1 MRRAEI
7 LTALG
12 FIAFALAIVAQARS
26 VGSGWSV
33 GQPQPGFLPF
43 WLGLLLGICGVVVLG
58 QALLS
63 KTRSPLTFFEGRTGL
78 ASVLKVSVSAIGMLV
93 LIYLVG
99 FYTAT
104 MVYVFAYTRFVG
116 RHSWVVAV
124 ALRLVISFGSVYAFE
139 RALGMLLPRVIS
151 RLIPRLVCPLAAPRE
166 PCAAV
171 TGRSRCW
178 RR

>member
-12 FIAFALAIVAQARS
+12 FIAFALAIVVQARS

-43 WLGLLLGICGVVVLG
+43 WLGLLLGICGVIVLG
-58 QALLS
+58 QVLLRG
-63 KTRSPLTFFEGRTGL
+63 KERSPLAFFDGRTGL

-104 MVYVFAYTRFVG
+104 MVYVLAYTRFVG

-124 ALRLVISFGSVYAFE
+124 ALSLVISFGSFYAFE
-139 RALGMLLPRVIS
+139 RVLAILLPRGIYTI
-151 RLIPRLVCPLAAPRE
+151 IPFF
-166 PCAAV
+166 
-171 TGRSRCW
+171 G
-178 RR
+178 

>member
-43 WLGLLLGICGVVVLG
+43 WLGLLLGICGVIVLG
-58 QALLS
+58 QALASEKPSLHS
-63 KTRSPLTFFEGRTGL
+63 FFEGRTGFL
-78 ASVLKVSVSAIGMLV
+78 SVLKVSAAGVGMLV
-93 LIYLVG
+93 LTYLVG

-104 MVYVFAYTRFVG
+104 LVYVFAYTRFVG
-116 RHSWVVAV
+116 RHSWVVAG
-124 ALRLVISFGSVYAFE
+124 ALSLVISFGCLYAFE
-139 RALGMLLPRVIS
+139 RVLAILLPRGIYAS
-151 RLIPRLVCPLAAPRE
+151 IPLLA
-166 PCAAV
+166 
-171 TGRSRCW
+171 
-178 RR
+178 

>member
-12 FIAFALAIVAQARS
+12 FIAFAIAIVVQARS
-26 VGSGWSV
+26 VGSGWAV

-43 WLGLLLGICGVVVLG
+43 WLGLLLGICGVIVLG
-58 QALLS
+58 QALASEKPSLHA
-63 KTRSPLTFFEGRTGL
+63 FFEGRTGL
-78 ASVLKVSVSAIGMLV
+78 ASVLKVSVSGIGMLV

-116 RHSWVVAV
+116 RHAWFVAV
-124 ALRLVISFGSVYAFE
+124 ALSLVISFGSFYVFE
-139 RALGMLLPRVIS
+139 HVLAILLPRGIYTI
-151 RLIPRLVCPLAAPRE
+151 IPFF
-166 PCAAV
+166 
-171 TGRSRCW
+171 G
-178 RR
+178 

>member
-12 FIAFALAIVAQARS
+12 FIAFAIAIVVQARS

-43 WLGLLLGICGVVVLG
+43 WLGLLLGICGVIVLG

-63 KTRSPLTFFEGRTGL
+63 EKLSPRAFFEGRTGL
-78 ASVLKVSVSAIGMLV
+78 ASVLKVTVSAIGMLV
-93 LIYLVG
+93 LVYLVG

-124 ALRLVISFGSVYAFE
+124 ALSLVISFGSFYAFE
-139 RALGMLLPRVIS
+139 RVLAILLPRGIYTI
-151 RLIPRLVCPLAAPRE
+151 IPFF
-166 PCAAV
+166 
-171 TGRSRCW
+171 G
-178 RR
+178 